1 MKKRL
6 LAALLSAVL
15 AASLF
20 TGCGNKDDTVLSDN
34 LKEGKGTGNLIGVAM
49 PTKDLQRWNQDG
61 DNIKKDLEAAGYE
74 VDIQY
79 ASSDI
84 PTQIDQIEKMIENG
98 CKALVIASINGDSLG
113 NVLVQAKEKK
123 IPVIAYDR
131 LIMDTDAVSYYVTYD
146 NYMVGRLQGEYIKNK
161 LNLDENE
168 RTFYMEI
175 FGGDDSDNNTNFI
188 YNGALEVLQPYIERG
203 KLVIKSG
210 QKDLAMVTTANWS
223 TDAAKSRMDNILRS
237 YYSDGS
243 VLDAVLCGNDAT
255 ALGVINALE
264 EGYTGNWPVIV
275 GQDCD
280 MVNIKKIIE
289 GKQSMSVF
297 KDTRDLAHRLV
308 LMVDAIMK
316 DTEVPVNDSTTYH
329 NGISLIPSYL
339 CTPDTVTNENYV
351 ELLVNSGYYT
361 KEDIE

>member
-6 LAALLSAVL
+6 LAVLLSAVI

-20 TGCGNKDDTVLSDN
+20 TGCGNKEDTVIKS
-34 LKEGKGTGNLIGVAM
+34 TGNLIGVAM

-84 PTQIDQIEKMIENG
+84 PTQIEQIESMIANG
-98 CKALVIASINGDSLG
+98 CKVLVIASINGDSLG
-113 NVLVQAKEKK
+113 NVLAEAKEKN

-175 FGGDDSDNNTNFI
+175 FGGDESDNNTKFF
-188 YNGALEVLQPYIERG
+188 YNGAVEVLQPYLDRG

-210 QKDLAMVTTANWS
+210 QKDLAMVTTANWR
-223 TDAAKSRMDNILRS
+223 TDAAQSRMDNILHS
-237 YYSDGS
+237 FYSDGS

-264 EGYTGNWPVIV
+264 EDYTGNWPVIV

-280 MVNIKKIIE
+280 KVNIKKIIE
-289 GKQSMSVF
+289 KKQSMSVF
-297 KDTRDLAHRLV
+297 KDTRHLAHRLV

-316 DTEVPVNDSTTYH
+316 DTEVPVNDLTTYH
-329 NGISLIPSYL
+329 NGVSLIPSYL
-339 CTPDTVTNENYV
+339 CTPDTVTNENYI
-351 ELLVNSGYYT
+351 ELLVDSGYYT